1 MAADIRTP
9 YEATRAVRIPKN
21 ENIPLIVYCCLHC
34 PHFHKLKRK
43 HTTVSQLSAGFLFH
57 D

>member
-9 YEATRAVRIPKN
+9 YEATRAVRIPTN
-21 ENIPLIVYCCLHC
+21 ENIPLTVYCCLHC
-34 PHFHKLKRK
+34 PHFHKLKGKR
-43 HTTVSQLSAGFLFH
+43 TTVSQPSAGFLFH